1 MVVETAIRRTLKA
14 MIECSTK
21 SSIGKNLSLQELA
34 SLVAEEWEEASGILP
49 ADLEQSAG
57 ATRALVRRRGI
68 RCALDL
74 LRIALA
80 YAVCDWSFRVLGIW
94 CVLWGLGD
102 LSDVAL
108 LNRLRH
114 CDRWLGTLIVQLL
127 QRGRV
132 PLSPQ
137 AGVRLRL
144 VDATIVS
151 QPGSQGTDWRVHL
164 SLDLGRLC
172 LDGVA
177 VTSADGGESLARFPS
192 QPGDIVVADR
202 GYAFPR
208 SVGAVSATPACG
220 LVVRSHWH
228 NLRWE
233 DDQGQRRD
241 VIAWLQESACGEEK
255 PTAET
260 AVWLSTPQ
268 GRFSLRLIAWVLPQ
282 EAAER
287 ARQRA
292 RQTAKRKGRT
302 PDERNL
308 YASGFIL
315 LLTNLPP
322 SRWSANQ
329 ILDLYRL
336 RWQMEMWIKRS
347 KSIFTLDGLRAR
359 DPHLAQT
366 YLLGKLL
373 GALLIDLLTQKA
385 VTRVPDWF
393 ATCDRPPSP
402 WRLATLLWEHLQ
414 SLVRGPVSLA
424 RLILLLPRL
433 QRFLCDPPRKRR
445 QQLAYARTLLAHLS
459 VC

>member
-1 MVVETAIRRTLKA
+1 
-14 MIECSTK
+14 MIESSTK
-21 SSIGKNLSLQELA
+21 LALGKNPSCQEPV
-34 SLVAEEWEEASGILP
+34 SLVAEEWEAAAAVLP
-49 ADLEQSAG
+49 ADLDASAR
-57 ATRALVRRRGI
+57 ASRALVRRRGI

-74 LRIALA
+74 LRIVLA
-80 YAVCDWSFRVLGIW
+80 YAVCDWSCRVLGVW

-108 LNRLRH
+108 LNRLRR
-114 CDRWLGTLIVQLL
+114 CDRWLGTLILQLL
-127 QRGRV
+127 QRRWL

-144 VDATIVS
+144 VDATTVS

-177 VTSADGGESLARFPS
+177 VTAADGGESLARFPS
-192 QPGDIVVADR
+192 QPGDILVADR

-208 SVGAVSATPACG
+208 SLGAVLAAPAW
-220 LVVRSHWH
+220 LVVRSHWR
-228 NLRWE
+228 NLRLE
-233 DDQGQRRD
+233 DDQGERLD
-241 VIAWLQESACGEEK
+241 VIAWLQEMGQGEK
-255 PTAET
+255 TDPAVTT
-260 AVWLSTPQ
+260 VWLSTPQ
-268 GRFSLRLIAWVLPQ
+268 GRFSLRLIAKALPQ

-292 RQTAKRKGRT
+292 RQAAKKKGRT

-308 YASGFIL
+308 FASGFIL
-315 LLTNLPP
+315 LLTNLPL
-322 SRWSANQ
+322 SRWSASQ
-329 ILDLYRL
+329 VLDLYRI

-347 KSIFTLDGLRAR
+347 KSLFTLDGLRAH

-373 GALLIDLLTQKA
+373 GALLIEVLTQGVA
-385 VTRVPDWF
+385 TRVPEWF
-393 ATCDRPPSP
+393 TTWERPLSP
-402 WRLATLLWEHLQ
+402 WRLAALLWEHLQ
-414 SLVRGPVSLA
+414 NIVRGPVSWL

-433 QRFLCDPPRKRR
+433 RRFLCDAPRKRR
-445 QQLAYARTLLAHLS
+445 QQLTYARSLLTHLS